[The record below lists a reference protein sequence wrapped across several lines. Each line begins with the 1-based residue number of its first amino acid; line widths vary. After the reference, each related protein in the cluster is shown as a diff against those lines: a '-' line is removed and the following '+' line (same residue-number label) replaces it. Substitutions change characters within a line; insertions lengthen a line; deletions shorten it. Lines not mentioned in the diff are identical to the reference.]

1 MTRMHKKRLFFVLP
15 VLILTG
21 LFLTVAFLNTSGKQ
35 QTNDTVSFVEEVFG
49 EEVVEVDEFG
59 FPLGNYRVEQGTVG
73 ARQTLSH
80 VLGDYGFNHS
90 EIFTIAASMKDV
102 FDPRRI
108 RRGNNYFGYFSTDSL
123 DALNYFIYEITDLD
137 YVILDFRDSLMIT
150 RGQKEVTQVDK
161 SASGT
166 IYSSLWNTLMDQ
178 GLHPE
183 LVMHMARVMAWSVDF
198 YRIEAGD
205 RFKVLYAEDYVGE
218 RSVGVS
224 RIDAVHFIHR
234 GHEHEAYRFEADTIN
249 GYFDAKGN
257 NMRKTFLRAPLEFGR
272 ISSRYSHSRLHPI
285 HGDRRPHYGTDYA
298 APHGTP
304 ILAVGDGVI
313 TRTSYTR
320 GNGNYVRIRHNA
332 VYETQYLHMS
342 RFATGMKPGVRVSQ
356 GDVIGYVGSTGMATG
371 PHVCFRFWKNGQQ
384 VDHLRMEFPSGDPLP
399 EDFMEAF
406 IVVRDEY
413 KAELEKLGFDDI
425 AKL

>member
-1 MTRMHKKRLFFVLP
+1 MRIKDKKLLYVLP
-15 VLILTG
+15 VLVVAAVLIAI
-21 LFLTVAFLNTSGKQ
+21 LFLKEDEAALTFVCE
-35 QTNDTVSFVEEVFG
+35 DVSEIAEDVYIEA
-49 EEVVEVDEFG
+49 DEFG
-59 FPLGNYRVEQGTVG
+59 FPLDAYRVEQGVVG

-80 VLGDYGFNHS
+80 ILGDFGFSHS
-90 EIFTIAASMKDV
+90 EIFSIAGGMQDV

-108 RRGNNYFGYFSTDSL
+108 RRGNNYYGYFASDTT

-137 YVILDFRDSLMIT
+137 YVMLNFGDSLLIT
-150 RGQKEVTQVDK
+150 RGQKEVTQVEK
-161 SASGT
+161 IASGT

-205 RFKVLYAEDYVGE
+205 RFRVLYAEDYVGE

-234 GHEHEAYRFEADTIN
+234 GREHEAYRFVSDTIN
-249 GYFDAKGN
+249 GYFDGEGN

-384 VDHLRMEFPSGDPLP
+384 VDHLRLEFPSGDPLP
-399 EDFMEAF
+399 EDFMDAF
-406 IVVRDEY
+406 KVVRDRY
-413 KAELEKLGFDDI
+413 KAELERVGFDDI
-425 AKL
+425 AEL